1 MINDNGP
8 KALDAF
14 RRACQE
20 YVVFYEFVCDGMPSL
35 RRFIEQLMRQ
45 HSVGRSDPY
54 RVGVGHPVSG
64 LYPASLSLGEVLD
77 KSDQNGDFK
86 NLIGKLTIVAIF
98 SIWEDYYRDKLAEE
112 LNLQKKRKKER
123 KNRITSELMGDIRHI
138 RICIVHKN
146 SIISDES
153 SRFSVLNPQHF
164 PEGPLQLTR
173 TLMAEIMHSINK
185 MIISVD
191 ADAQT

>member
-1 MINDNGP
+1 MTKDNETQ
-8 KALDAF
+8 ALDAF
-14 RRACQE
+14 RKACQE
-20 YVVFYEFVCDGMPSL
+20 YVVFYGFVCDGMPSF
-35 RRFIEQLMRQ
+35 RCFIEQLMIR
-45 HSVGRSDPY
+45 HSADRSDPY

-98 SIWEDYYRDKLAEE
+98 SIWEDCYRDKIAEE
-112 LNLQKKRKKER
+112 LNLTLNGNKAR
-123 KNRITSELMGDIRHI
+123 KNRIASELMGDLRHI

-146 SIISDES
+146 SMLSDES
-153 SRFSVLNPQHF
+153 SRFSILNPQHF

-173 TLMAEIMHSINK
+173 PVMAEIMHSINE
-185 MIISVD
+185 MSISVEPD
-191 ADAQT
+191 G